1 MEKHC
6 ELISDNYALY
16 ESRLYSIIKRLKRD
30 PVTLQE
36 YDSILKKQES
46 EGIIEES
53 PEKFKPAGT
62 VHYLPHHP
70 VIRTDKSTS
79 RVRIVY
85 DASAKRDGPSLND
98 CLETGL
104 NTLPQIIDIL
114 LRFRLNKIALISDIK
129 QAFLNVSIPES
140 DRDFLRFLWVNDINS
155 NETEIIIRR
164 FAFGTTAS
172 QFLLASA
179 ISKHLSQ
186 YEKTDPLFVEKF
198 LKNLYVDNSIN
209 GGNSIEEAYHFYK
222 KSKDCLLKGG
232 FELRKFHSNNPSLQQ
247 KINQME

>member
-1 MEKHC
+1 M
-6 ELISDNYALY
+6 
-16 ESRLYSIIKRLKRD
+16 
-30 PVTLQE
+30 
-36 YDSILKKQES
+36 
-46 EGIIEES
+46 
-53 PEKFKPAGT
+53 
-62 VHYLPHHP
+62 HYLPHHP

-114 LRFRLNKIALISDIK
+114 LRFRLNKIALISDVK
-129 QAFLNVSIPES
+129 QAFLNVSVPES

-164 FAFGTTAS
+164 FTRVAFGTTAS

-186 YEKTDPLFVEKF
+186 YEKTYPLFVKKF
-198 LKNLYVDNSIN
+198 LENLYVDDSIN

-222 KSKDCLLKGG
+222 SLK
-232 FELRKFHSNNPSLQQ
+232 
-247 KINQME
+247 IVY

>member
-85 DASAKRDGPSLND
+85 DASAKRD
-98 CLETGL
+98 
-104 NTLPQIIDIL
+104 
-114 LRFRLNKIALISDIK
+114 
-129 QAFLNVSIPES
+129 V
-140 DRDFLRFLWVNDINS
+140 
-155 NETEIIIRR
+155 
-164 FAFGTTAS
+164 
-172 QFLLASA
+172 
-179 ISKHLSQ
+179 
-186 YEKTDPLFVEKF
+186 PL
-198 LKNLYVDNSIN
+198 
-209 GGNSIEEAYHFYK
+209 
-222 KSKDCLLKGG
+222 
-232 FELRKFHSNNPSLQQ
+232 
-247 KINQME
+247 